1 MHIRGQ
7 VVLKRWAHPDPDSLR
22 GEDGRWGGGGGD
34 KLMETGT
41 SEGRHGSPDGPG
53 VGGERAPG
61 LGPERSTCPAET
73 SPAPERHLQQLT
85 ATPEET
91 EVREAGGPLSP
102 DPSGCNR
109 TRFTSKY
116 RELGIYFICFLF
128 FSFHKKVKTVEFS
141 WNYCVNRDASP
152 LTGPFLQLVEK
163 NE

>member
-1 MHIRGQ
+1 
-7 VVLKRWAHPDPDSLR
+7 
-22 GEDGRWGGGGGD
+22 
-34 KLMETGT
+34 METGT

-53 VGGERAPG
+53 GWGGEGGHPGSAPNA
-61 LGPERSTCPAET
+61 PPARRRRLR
-73 SPAPERHLQQLT
+73 APERHLQQLT

-91 EVREAGGPLSP
+91 EVREGGGPFSP
-102 DPSGCNR
+102 DPSGCNW
-109 TRFTSKY
+109 TIDLPPNI
-116 RELGIYFICFLF
+116 ENLEFILYVFF